1 MLPPVTLTPAESS
14 TSTHQRFGSRAVAV
28 ATRLATKDLILS
40 LLLCPPL
47 RQVLVS
53 SDNFMGTAAGG
64 LAGQAQAIVCDFPFL
79 LPSCV
84 GSLGNTMAEA
94 SSYSRSSGG
103 PTSCRPYRSC
113 SASSPYRSSCDQSSN
128 SALCPLHLGG
138 HAFWT
143 GRWTASWT
151 ASSDDKPA
159 SR

>member
-14 TSTHQRFGSRAVAV
+14 TSTHHRFGSRAVAV

-40 LLLCPPL
+40 LILCPPL

-53 SDNFMGTAAGG
+53 SDKLPRRSHWCAS
-64 LAGQAQAIVCDFPFL
+64 QARPKQSFVIP
-79 LPSCV
+79 PSCV